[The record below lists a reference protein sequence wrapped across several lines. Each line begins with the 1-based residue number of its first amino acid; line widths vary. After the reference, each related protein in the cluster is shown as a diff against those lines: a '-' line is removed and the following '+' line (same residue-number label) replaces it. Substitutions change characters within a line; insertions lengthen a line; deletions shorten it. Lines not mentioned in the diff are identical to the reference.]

1 MQKIWTDKFTVR
13 TYEVNLF
20 QELDLI
26 HLLNRLQD
34 AASRHAETLGF
45 GWQNMQENKQ
55 FWVLSRFLVQINQI
69 PLWKQQLQL
78 ETWPKTADALA
89 AYRDFVVSDT
99 NGLEMV
105 KATSMWLV
113 LDAEN
118 HRPVRMSNV
127 LSNLEHTSN
136 RVAIEEK
143 PSKVTLPPETELLH
157 NSEILYSDLDMNLH
171 ANNVSYVRKV
181 LDSYPI
187 DFLKENKPVSIE
199 INFLKEARFGQKL
212 ATYLHSPL
220 ASNEHILSLQD
231 NEQLFLTLRLK
242 WKNGNKN
249 Q

>member
-20 QELDLI
+20 QEMDLI

-45 GWQNMQENKQ
+45 GWQNMQQNKQ
-55 FWVLSRFLVQINQI
+55 FWVLSRFLVHINQI
-69 PLWKQQLQL
+69 PVWKQQLQL

-89 AYRDFVVSDT
+89 AYRDFIVSDAD
-99 NGLEMV
+99 GVELV

-127 LSNLEHTSN
+127 FTSLEHTTN
-136 RVAIEEK
+136 RVAVEEK
-143 PSKVTLPPETELLH
+143 PSKIGLPEEAVLLH

-187 DFLKENKPVSIE
+187 DFLKVNKPRSIE

-220 ASNEHILSLQD
+220 HSKEHILSLRDQE
-231 NEQLFLTLRLK
+231 NVFLAVKLIWHQNIK
-242 WKNGNKN
+242 
-249 Q
+249 

>member
-20 QELDLI
+20 QELDLV

-45 GWQNMQENKQ
+45 GWQNMQQKKQ
-55 FWVLSRFLVQINQI
+55 FWVLLRFLVQINQI
-69 PLWKQQLQL
+69 PVWKQQLQL

-89 AYRDFVVSDT
+89 AYRDFLVTDADS
-99 NGLEMV
+99 NMMV

-113 LDAEN
+113 LDAET

-127 LSNLEHTSN
+127 LSSLEHTSN

-143 PSKVTLPPETELLH
+143 PAKVILPQESDLMH
-157 NSEILYSDLDMNLH
+157 HSEILYSDLDMNLH
-171 ANNVSYVRKV
+171 ANNVSYIRKV

-187 DFLKENKPVSIE
+187 DFLKVNKPASIE
-199 INFLKEARFGQKL
+199 INFLKEAHFGQKL
-212 ATYLHSPL
+212 STFLHSPL
-220 ASNEHILSLQD
+220 NSKEHILSLQNND
-231 NEQLFLTLRLK
+231 QVFLTVKLI
-242 WKNGNKN
+242 WKNGNK
-249 Q
+249 